1 MVKSPETKGKRALAP
16 PRDSAIPWADVSTA
30 VTTTPDETVAAGRAL
45 AARLAPGSTVALSGE
60 LGAGKTHFVRGM
72 VGGWGGAEDATSP
85 TFTLVHEYATP
96 RGPVFH
102 LDLYRAASAG
112 ELWASAHD
120 ELENPDGLVVVEW
133 ADRFPALL
141 PPDAV
146 RVTIAHHGEG
156 RRLITIA
163 P

>member
-1 MVKSPETKGKRALAP
+1 MHWPP

-102 LDLYRAASAG
+102 FDLYRAESA
-112 ELWASAHD
+112 EEIWASAHD
-120 ELENPDGLVVVEW
+120 ELENSDGLVVVEW

>member
-1 MVKSPETKGKRALAP
+1 
-16 PRDSAIPWADVSTA
+16 VSTA

-102 LDLYRAASAG
+102 FDLYRAESA
-112 ELWASAHD
+112 EEIWASAHD
-120 ELENPDGLVVVEW
+120 ELENSDGLVVVEW

>member
-1 MVKSPETKGKRALAP
+1 MHWPP

-60 LGAGKTHFVRGM
+60 VGAGKTHFVRGM

-112 ELWASAHD
+112 EIWASAQD

-146 RVTIAHHGEG
+146 RVTIAHHSEG

>member
-1 MVKSPETKGKRALAP
+1 VHWPP

-45 AARLAPGSTVALSGE
+45 AARLPPGSTVALSGE

-102 LDLYRAASAG
+102 FDLYRAESA
-112 ELWASAHD
+112 EEIWASAHD
-120 ELENPDGLVVVEW
+120 ELENSDGLVVVEW

>member
-1 MVKSPETKGKRALAP
+1 MHWPP
-16 PRDSAIPWADVSTA
+16 PRDSAIPWSDVST
-30 VTTTPDETVAAGRAL
+30 VETTRPDETVAAGRDL
-45 AARLAPGSTVALSGE
+45 AARLPPGSTVALSGE
-60 LGAGKTHFVRGM
+60 LGAGKTHFVRGL

-85 TFTLVHEYATP
+85 TFTLVHEYTTP

-102 LDLYRAASAG
+102 LDLYRAEYA
-112 ELWASAHD
+112 EEVWESAHD

-156 RRLITIA
+156 RRIITIT

>member
-1 MVKSPETKGKRALAP
+1 MHWPP

-60 LGAGKTHFVRGM
+60 VGAGKTHFVRGM

-112 ELWASAHD
+112 EIWASAQD